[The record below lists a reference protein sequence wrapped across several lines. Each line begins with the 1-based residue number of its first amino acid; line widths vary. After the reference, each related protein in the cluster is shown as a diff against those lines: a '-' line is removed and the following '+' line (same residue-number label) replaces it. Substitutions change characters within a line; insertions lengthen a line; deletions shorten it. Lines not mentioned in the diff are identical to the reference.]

1 MLEMQKTT
9 KSTTKVNEDV
19 KVVITMYSGVS
30 NLANSNLA
38 ISLFSDSLDTGKN
51 LDLAI
56 LSRI

>member
-1 MLEMQKTT
+1 MAS
-9 KSTTKVNEDV
+9 KSHVNAPFGRIVIPDV
-19 KVVITMYSGVS
+19 KLVKYSGVS